1 MKPSKKSKKK
11 FVPYQKAPNAKRR
24 FKASV
29 LGSLVGGLT
38 RQAFMSRGLASST
51 ICERWTDIIGD
62 ELSKNTAPER
72 IVYPMRAKGNGC
84 LHLRIAHS
92 AMALQI
98 QHLEPMI
105 IERIN
110 SYFGYAAV
118 TRLKIIHAPLQPR
131 SGPRYQP
138 RTVPKPLN
146 ADQEQHLSETLS
158 HIDDPDLLKTF
169 EKLGRA
175 VIGQNKPE

>member
-1 MKPSKKSKKK
+1 MKQPEKSKKK
-11 FVPYQKAPNAKRR
+11 FVHYQKAPSAKRR
-24 FKASV
+24 FKTAA

-38 RQAFMSRGLASST
+38 RHVFMSRGLASST
-51 ICERWTDIIGD
+51 ISERWGDIIGD

-118 TRLKIIHAPLQPR
+118 ARLKIIHAPLNPR
-131 SGPRYQP
+131 LGPRFRS
-138 RTVPKPLN
+138 RTAPKPLN
-146 ADQEQHLSETLS
+146 ADQEQQLAETLS
-158 HIDDPDLLKTF
+158 HIDDPELLKIF

-175 VIGQNKPE
+175 VIGQKKPK